1 MLKKNNKRNNLIIKN
16 TSINNIRNNKS
27 QIFNNSSNFSNNN
40 SNSSILNSFS

>member
-16 TSINNIRNNKS
+16 ASINNIRNNKS